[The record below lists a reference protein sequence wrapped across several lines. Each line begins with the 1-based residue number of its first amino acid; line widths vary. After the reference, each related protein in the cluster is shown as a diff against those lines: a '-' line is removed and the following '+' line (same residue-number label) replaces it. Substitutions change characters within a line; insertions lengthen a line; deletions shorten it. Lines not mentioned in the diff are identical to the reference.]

1 MVRISL
7 SFNTKSGKNLE
18 FMQSIGSI
26 IVNLRKV
33 KGCLGIDF
41 QQDSQEKNRFSFQ
54 MDWENQTSIKALFD
68 SGEYSVFEGAMRILC
83 KELNIA
89 ITDGNKTIK
98 AAPQKNGNIN
108 IKKQILQH
116 LKHNF

>member
-1 MVRISL
+1 MISINL

-26 IVNLRKV
+26 IVDLRKV

-41 QQDSQEKNRFSFQ
+41 QQDSQEKNRFSVRL
-54 MDWENQTSIKALFD
+54 DLENQIFIEALLDTREFD
-68 SGEYSVFEGAMRILC
+68 VFDGAIRILC
-83 KELNIA
+83 EELNIE

-108 IKKQILQH
+108 IKKQILEN
-116 LKHNF
+116 LKNNF